1 MEYNILSSTPYE
13 TVEKEDK
20 SLAPGTRKQEQNGY
34 TGYKVATYRCVY
46 DKNGKLVSRT
56 LEANS
61 TYKSRNQI
69 ILVGPAQENTSGT
82 GEDQETETTPS
93 VPETGGGGTA
103 APETPAPDDTAGQSD
118 GRSCAVTLQQKKTA
132 KVCQKPRS
140 FLRGFCALCA
150 KASKSAGKR
159 RFFPILLLKKF
170 LQIDIMNLSIGRG
183 FDASVRC
190 GR

>member
-1 MEYNILSSTPYE
+1 MFYPGYIPYGMDATVSWGGPDFKFRNNTDYPIKLSVTYSGGKATCTIYGTNLSGQSVKMEYNILSSTPYE

-103 APETPAPDDTAGQSD
+103 APETPAPDDTAGQTTAD
-118 GRSCAVTLQQKKTA
+118 GSQTA
-132 KVCQKPRS
+132 DP
-140 FLRGFCALCA
+140 AL
-150 KASKSAGKR
+150 
-159 RFFPILLLKKF
+159 
-170 LQIDIMNLSIGRG
+170 
-183 FDASVRC
+183 
-190 GR
+190 